1 MGMSQVFEEE
11 LAKEQTQLQVQNNI
25 TDSVF
30 TAIQDAI
37 VEGKFIIKDGGSVA
51 MGENPNTKKLSIIFW
66 MDDVEFEMRIK
77 PSDDWDNM

>member
-11 LAKEQTQLQVQNNI
+11 LVKEQAQLQVQNNI

>member
-11 LAKEQTQLQVQNNI
+11 LAKEQAQLQVQNNI

-51 MGENPNTKKLSIIFW
+51 MGENPNSKKLSIIFW

>member
-51 MGENPNTKKLSIIFW
+51 MGENSNTKKLSIIFW
-66 MDDVEFEMRIK
+66 MDGVEFEMRIK

>member
-11 LAKEQTQLQVQNNI
+11 LAKEQAQLQVQNNI